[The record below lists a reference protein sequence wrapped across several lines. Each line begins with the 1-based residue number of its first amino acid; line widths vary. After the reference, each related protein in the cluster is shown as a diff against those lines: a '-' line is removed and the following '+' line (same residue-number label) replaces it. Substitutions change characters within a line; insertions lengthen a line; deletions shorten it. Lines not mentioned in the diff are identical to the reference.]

1 MPSVR
6 FHLKP
11 FRYVTFS
18 AVIWEHGLMKWLSH
32 PAGHCLRSGFVAYTK
47 EVTAKASYWDNCS
60 VVRAPPRAWTLT
72 ADPALSSNWTR
83 GRLRCLPVWV
93 IIWSLK
99 GEEKEVIK
107 YRISLLSSL
116 TDGSSGL
123 PASWGLSRK
132 RMEAQLM
139 FRSSQK
145 LLGSCEEKRW
155 LAERGGGCLP

>member
-32 PAGHCLRSGFVAYTK
+32 PAGRCLRSGFVAYTK

-107 YRISLLSSL
+107 YRVSVSWAASQMDHLACLHPEDSAEKEWKLSWCS
-116 TDGSSGL
+116 
-123 PASWGLSRK
+123 
-132 RMEAQLM
+132 EAL
-139 FRSSQK
+139 RS
-145 LLGSCEEKRW
+145 C
-155 LAERGGGCLP
+155 